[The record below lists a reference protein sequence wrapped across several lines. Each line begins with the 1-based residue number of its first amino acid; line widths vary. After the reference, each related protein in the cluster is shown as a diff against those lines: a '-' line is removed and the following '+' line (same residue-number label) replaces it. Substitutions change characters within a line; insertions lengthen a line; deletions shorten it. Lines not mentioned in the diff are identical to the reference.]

1 MLIYLFWNLRSFET
15 FYSYFRC
22 CHIFTVNYHSTLF
35 LIIIIAIFIF
45 IFIAL
50 FTINTII
57 VISTFTFKVYF
68 LNFSYVP
75 VVCVNLPDHF
85 LRDHNR
91 NKVFFAIVPHLW
103 FIWHYA
109 QFSLFWR
116 TYWNI
121 YLLDTM
127 LCDDGRYSLLLTDLL
142 NNVKHHIRL
151 SFSKVLSLRK
161 WLFCG
166 KWSALSL
173 VKTHVNNFTK
183 ILSWGSYQEI
193 TGLLR
198 Y

>member
-1 MLIYLFWNLRSFET
+1 M
-15 FYSYFRC
+15 
-22 CHIFTVNYHSTLF
+22 
-35 LIIIIAIFIF
+35 
-45 IFIAL
+45 
-50 FTINTII
+50 
-57 VISTFTFKVYF
+57 
-68 LNFSYVP
+68 NFSHVP
-75 VVCVNLPDHF
+75 AACVSLPNHF

-91 NKVFFAIVPHLW
+91 NSFFRHSTSFVIFLTLCWALIKL
-103 FIWHYA
+103 
-109 QFSLFWR
+109 LFRR
-116 TYWNI
+116 TYWNF

-142 NNVKHHIRL
+142 NNVKHHIGL

-173 VKTHVNNFTK
+173 EKTHINNFTK